1 MVNVWPASVLRRSV
15 LEISTILACV
25 ANSKKKELI
34 KRSGRK
40 DLYVLIELDIFL
52 ATVGPKIDKKLQK
65 WSAVQLESEI
75 SWLLMVN
82 VEGNLLERLF
92 IFIIW
97 FKIFQVPFA
106 LFFNNSSFFHNRETL
121 LDVES
126 DAVCS
131 YILGI
136 FLIRWSRKIYKFF
149 TQFVLLLNVAP

>member
-1 MVNVWPASVLRRSV
+1 MASLSIKTKCLSNFNNFSLR
-15 LEISTILACV
+15 
-25 ANSKKKELI
+25 SKFKEKELI

-131 YILGI
+131 YIFGI

>member
-15 LEISTILACV
+15 LAISTILVCV
-25 ANSKKKELI
+25 GNSKKKELI

-52 ATVGPKIDKKLQK
+52 ATVDPKIDKKKKLQK
-65 WSAVQLESEI
+65 WSAVPLESEI

-82 VEGNLLERLF
+82 VEDNLLEPLF

-106 LFFNNSSFFHNRETL
+106 LFFNHSSFFHNRETL

-126 DAVCS
+126 GSVCS
-131 YILGI
+131 YIFGI
-136 FLIRWSRKIYKFF
+136 FLIRWSRKIFYTICFSS
-149 TQFVLLLNVAP
+149 

>member
-1 MVNVWPASVLRRSV
+1 MS
-15 LEISTILACV
+15 ISEPLDLKIFWACPGMPPDPPS
-25 ANSKKKELI
+25 A
-34 KRSGRK
+34 
-40 DLYVLIELDIFL
+40 
-52 ATVGPKIDKKLQK
+52 KIDKNLQK

-121 LDVES
+121 LEVES

-131 YILGI
+131 YIFGI